1 VIRPVGTAAGSRY
14 TGPVVDAHHHLWRQR
29 DLPWLSGEM
38 VPRIFGPYEPIRRDY
53 PAEEYIAEARDCGIT
68 QSVYVQANW
77 PLDRSVDEVRW
88 VQAVHEATG
97 WPSAVIGSADL
108 FSRDAPRTMREQ
120 AALSPL
126 VRGTRL
132 QLHWHERE
140 EYRFATGPARMRDPV
155 FRQNMA
161 AVQELGWVF
170 ELQVFPGQMSDAADL
185 VSSFPETTFVLVHAG
200 MLVGTDEDTVGVWQD
215 GLRRMASL
223 QNLVVKLT
231 GQGTFVHRVDPALLS
246 LVAGHVLDLFGPRR
260 AMFGTN
266 FPIERIWTSMADL
279 VDAWRRVLSGMPP
292 DEQSWVFAETART
305 VYRLPAPDPSTE
317 DRPGPTR
324 GRRERSRS

>member
-1 VIRPVGTAAGSRY
+1 VSRPGGTAAGRGY

-53 PAEEYIAEARDCGIT
+53 PAEEYIAEARGCGIR
-68 QSVYVQANW
+68 QSVYVQTNW
-77 PLDRSVDEVRW
+77 PLDRSLEEVRW
-88 VQAVHEATG
+88 VQAVHESTG

-108 FSRDAPRTMREQ
+108 FDPAAPRTMRAQ

-140 EYRFATGPARMRDPV
+140 EYRFATGPTRMRDPV
-155 FRQNMA
+155 FRQNI
-161 AVQELGWVF
+161 AVLRELGWVF
-170 ELQVFPGQMSDAADL
+170 ELQVFPAQMSDAADL

-200 MLVGTDEDTVGVWQD
+200 MLVGTDEDTVRAWQA
-215 GLRRMASL
+215 GLRRLAPL
-223 QNLVVKLT
+223 ENLVVKLT
-231 GQGTFVHRVDPALLS
+231 GQGTFAHRVDPALIS
-246 LVAGHVLDLFGPRR
+246 LVADSVLDIFGPGR

-266 FPIERIWTSMADL
+266 FPIEKIWTPMADL
-279 VDAWRRVLSGMPP
+279 VDAWRHALSGLSR
-292 DEQSWVFAETART
+292 DEQSRVFAETARS
-305 VYRLPAPDPSTE
+305 VYRLPTPEPDPQPRATG
-317 DRPGPTR
+317 PG
-324 GRRERSRS
+324 

>member
-1 VIRPVGTAAGSRY
+1 MIRPVGTAAGSRY

-38 VPRIFGPYEPIRRDY
+38 VPRIFGPYESIRRDY

-108 FSRDAPRTMREQ
+108 FSRDAAETMREQ
-120 AALSPL
+120 AGLSPL

-140 EYRFATGPARMRDPV
+140 EYRFATGPARIRDPV
-155 FRQNMA
+155 FRQNI
-161 AVQELGWVF
+161 AVLRDLGWVF
-170 ELQVFPGQMSDAADL
+170 ELQVFPAQMADAADL

-200 MLVGTDEDTVGVWQD
+200 MLVGTDEDNLRAWRA
-215 GLRRMASL
+215 GLRRMAPL

-231 GQGTFVHRVDPALLS
+231 GQGTFVHRVDPALIS
-246 LVAGHVLDLFGPRR
+246 LVADHVLDLFGPRR

-266 FPIERIWTSMADL
+266 FPIEKIWTPMADL
-279 VDAWRRVLSGMPP
+279 VDAWRQALSGLPP
-292 DEQSWVFAETART
+292 EERSWVFAETARS
-305 VYRLPAPDPSTE
+305 VYRLPAPE
-317 DRPGPTR
+317 RPR
-324 GRRERSRS
+324 